1 MKKYWILLLVV
12 LSLNTFAQENERL
25 LRNYRDY
32 RERNENRFDWSKS
45 RVFFY
50 LKEYCN
56 HDFSVSH
63 PDVVEFINTCGLEA
77 GQVAG
82 RGMDGIYFNHRFQK
96 LPDLPNN
103 ETNPSNVNERSDR
116 HQILKKFNI
125 IHLGLK
131 NILQKEVQLDED
143 KEETAFETISIKELY
158 KIILEEINYWP
169 DMSDVSKDDI
179 MFRYHWILSDKRL
192 EQYEKDKDEN
202 QVKELENLLSK
213 WQEITSNQLWEKQ
226 LLCENSEVLKSVEE
240 LKEALRYKESNPLSP
255 GVLVKKGNRIPYKVI
270 DGKLV
275 VDGLCTLVYKDEQF
289 PNATGDSYCYKKYT
303 TNLKLVVKVV
313 NGKAISQTIS
323 GTQKWWDE
331 NIAVFKKTK
340 GSLIAKAAA
349 MAKAKPVVIKS
360 HNVTKIED
368 LGFGA
373 ELGIMHGELS
383 SVLGY
388 ASVEAN
394 SLNDLY
400 KEYLLSPS
408 PEKLNRIKKPFMP
421 VDISALPTR

>member
-1 MKKYWILLLVV
+1 MKRYCILLLAV

-25 LRNYRDY
+25 LRNYSDY

-45 RVFFY
+45 KVFFY
-50 LKEYCN
+50 LKEYCT

-82 RGMDGIYFNHRFQK
+82 RGMDGIYLNDRFQK

-103 ETNPSNVNERSDR
+103 EPNPSNEIEGPDKYQV
-116 HQILKKFNI
+116 LKKFNI

-143 KEETAFETISIKELY
+143 TEETAFETISIKELY

-169 DMSDVSKDDI
+169 DMSDVSKNDI
-179 MFRYHWILSDKRL
+179 MTRHRWILNDKRL
-192 EQYEKDKDEN
+192 EQYEKDKEEA
-202 QVKELENLLSK
+202 QVKELENLFSK
-213 WQEITSNQLWEKQ
+213 WQEITSTQLWEKQ
-226 LLCENSEVLKSVEE
+226 LLCENNEVLQSVEE
-240 LKEALRYKESNPLSP
+240 LKEALRQMEKKTLSS
-255 GVLVKKGNRIPYKVI
+255 GVLEKNGNRIPYKVI
-270 DGKLV
+270 DNKMV
-275 VDGLCTLVYKDEQF
+275 VDGICTLVYKDEQAT
-289 PNATGDSYCYKKYT
+289 NATGEWFKKYT
-303 TNLKLVVKVV
+303 TNLKLIVKVE
-313 NGKAISQTIS
+313 NGRAISQTIS

-331 NIAVFKKTK
+331 NKTVFKNTK
-340 GSLIAKAAA
+340 GSPLTKAAA
-349 MAKAKPVVIKS
+349 MAKAKPVVIRS

-373 ELGIMHGELS
+373 ELGILHRQLS
-383 SVLGY
+383 TVLGH
-388 ASVEAN
+388 ASEEAN
-394 SLNDLY
+394 SLTDLY
-400 KEYLLSPS
+400 KEYLLNPS
-408 PEKLNRIKKPFMP
+408 IESLNRIKKPFMP

>member
-1 MKKYWILLLVV
+1 MKRYCILLLVV
-12 LSLNTFAQENERL
+12 LSLNTFAQESERL
-25 LRNYRDY
+25 LRNYSDY

-45 RVFFY
+45 KVFFY
-50 LKEYCN
+50 LKEYCT

-82 RGMDGIYFNHRFQK
+82 RGMDGIYLNDRFQK

-103 ETNPSNVNERSDR
+103 EPNPSNEIEGPDKYQV
-116 HQILKKFNI
+116 LKKFNI

-131 NILQKEVQLDED
+131 NILQKEVQLDEET
-143 KEETAFETISIKELY
+143 EETAYESISIKELY

-169 DMSDVSKDDI
+169 DMSDVSKNDI
-179 MFRYHWILSDKRL
+179 MTRHLWILNDKRL
-192 EQYEKDKDEN
+192 EQYEKDKEEA
-202 QVKELENLLSK
+202 QVKELENLFSK
-213 WQEITSNQLWEKQ
+213 WQEITSTQLWEKQ
-226 LLCENSEVLKSVEE
+226 LLCENNEVLQSVEE
-240 LKEALRYKESNPLSP
+240 LKEALRYKEINPLSP
-255 GVLVKKGNRIPYKVI
+255 GVLVKNGNRIPYKVI

-275 VDGLCTLVYKDEQF
+275 VDGLCTLVYKDEQAT
-289 PNATGDSYCYKKYT
+289 NASGEWFKKYT
-303 TNLKLVVKVV
+303 TNLKLIVKVE
-313 NGKAISQTIS
+313 NGRAISQTIS

-331 NIAVFKKTK
+331 NKTVFKNTK
-340 GSLIAKAAA
+340 GSPLTKAAA
-349 MAKAKPVVIKS
+349 MAKAKPVVIRS

-373 ELGIMHGELS
+373 ELGIMHRQLS
-383 SVLGY
+383 YVLGN

-394 SLNDLY
+394 SLTDLY
-400 KEYLLSPS
+400 KEYLLNPS
-408 PEKLNRIKKPFMP
+408 IESLNRIKKPFMP

>member
-1 MKKYWILLLVV
+1 MKKYCILLLVV
-12 LSLNTFAQENERL
+12 LSLNTFAQENERQ
-25 LRNYRDY
+25 LRSYRDY

-45 RVFFY
+45 KVYFY
-50 LKEYCN
+50 LKEYCT
-56 HDFSVSH
+56 HDFRVSH

-82 RGMDGIYFNHRFQK
+82 RGMDGIYLDDRFQK

-103 ETNPSNVNERSDR
+103 EPNPSNEIEGPDKYQV
-116 HQILKKFNI
+116 LKKFNI

-143 KEETAFETISIKELY
+143 TEETAFETISIKELY

-169 DMSDVSKDDI
+169 DMNDVSKDYI
-179 MFRYHWILSDKRL
+179 MFRYRQILAEKRL
-192 EQYEKDKDEN
+192 EQYEKDKEEA
-202 QVKELENLLSK
+202 QVKELENLFSK
-213 WQEITSNQLWEKQ
+213 WQEITSTQLWEKQ
-226 LLCENSEVLKSVEE
+226 LLCENNEVLQSVEE
-240 LKEALRYKESNPLSP
+240 LKEALRYKEINPLSP
-255 GVLVKKGNRIPYKVI
+255 GVLVKNGNRIPYKVI

-275 VDGLCTLVYKDEQF
+275 VDGLCTLVYKDEQAT
-289 PNATGDSYCYKKYT
+289 NATGEWFKKYT
-303 TNLKLVVKVV
+303 TNLKLIVKVE
-313 NGKAISQTIS
+313 NGRAISQTIS

-331 NIAVFKKTK
+331 NKTVFKNTK
-340 GSLIAKAAA
+340 GSPLTKAAA
-349 MAKAKPVVIKS
+349 MAKAKPVVIRS

-373 ELGIMHGELS
+373 ELGIMHRDLS
-383 SVLGY
+383 YVLGN

-394 SLNDLY
+394 SLTDLY
-400 KEYLLSPS
+400 KEYLLNPS
-408 PEKLNRIKKPFMP
+408 PEGLNRIKKPFMP

>member
-1 MKKYWILLLVV
+1 MKRFCFLLLVV

-45 RVFFY
+45 KVFFY
-50 LKEYCN
+50 LKEYCT

-77 GQVAG
+77 EQVAG
-82 RGMDGIYFNHRFQK
+82 RGMDGIYLYDRFQK

-103 ETNPSNVNERSDR
+103 EPNPSNEIEGPDKYQV
-116 HQILKKFNI
+116 LKKFNI

-131 NILQKEVQLDED
+131 NILQKEVRLDED
-143 KEETAFETISIKELY
+143 TEETAFEPISIKELY

-169 DMSDVSKDDI
+169 DMSDVSRIDI
-179 MFRYHWILSDKRL
+179 MTRHRWILNDKRL
-192 EQYEKDKDEN
+192 EQYEKDKDEA
-202 QVKELENLLSK
+202 QVKELENLFSK

-226 LLCENSEVLKSVEE
+226 LLCENNEVLQSVEE

-255 GVLVKKGNRIPYKVI
+255 GVLVKNGNRIPYKVV

-275 VDGLCTLVYKDEQF
+275 VDGLCTLVYKDEQL

-323 GTQKWWDE
+323 GIQKWWDE

-368 LGFGA
+368 LGFGD
-373 ELGIMHGELS
+373 ELGMMHRQLNC
-383 SVLGY
+383 VLGY

-421 VDISALPTR
+421 VDISALADR

>member
-1 MKKYWILLLVV
+1 MKRYCILLLAV

-25 LRNYRDY
+25 LRNYSDY

-45 RVFFY
+45 KVFFY
-50 LKEYCN
+50 LKEYCT

-82 RGMDGIYFNHRFQK
+82 RGMDGIYLNDRFQK

-103 ETNPSNVNERSDR
+103 EPNPSNEIEGPDKYQV
-116 HQILKKFNI
+116 LKKFNI

-143 KEETAFETISIKELY
+143 TEETAFETISIKELY

-169 DMSDVSKDDI
+169 DMSDVSKNDI
-179 MFRYHWILSDKRL
+179 MTRHRWILNDKRL
-192 EQYEKDKDEN
+192 EQYEKDKEEA
-202 QVKELENLLSK
+202 QVKELENLFSK
-213 WQEITSNQLWEKQ
+213 WQEITSTQLWEKQ
-226 LLCENSEVLKSVEE
+226 LLCENNEVLQSVEE
-240 LKEALRYKESNPLSP
+240 LKEALRQMEKNPLSS
-255 GVLVKKGNRIPYKVI
+255 GVLEKNGNRIPYKVI
-270 DGKLV
+270 DNKMV
-275 VDGLCTLVYKDEQF
+275 VDGICTLVYKDEQAT
-289 PNATGDSYCYKKYT
+289 NATGEWFKKYT
-303 TNLKLVVKVV
+303 TNLKLIVKVE
-313 NGKAISQTIS
+313 NGRAISQTIS

-331 NIAVFKKTK
+331 NKTVFKNTK
-340 GSLIAKAAA
+340 GSPLTKAAA
-349 MAKAKPVVIKS
+349 MAKAKPVVIRS

-373 ELGIMHGELS
+373 ELGIMHRQLS
-383 SVLGY
+383 TVLGH
-388 ASVEAN
+388 ASEEAN
-394 SLNDLY
+394 SLTDLY
-400 KEYLLSPS
+400 KEYLLNPS
-408 PEKLNRIKKPFMP
+408 IESLNRIKKPFMP